1 MAFDGLKIG
10 FALTGSFCTLSKV
23 LTELEKLKEQNAD
36 IVPIMSEIVWSTDT
50 RFGKA
55 EDFKSKITQITG
67 KEFIHSIKGA
77 EPIGPKNLLDAL
89 VIAPCT
95 GNTISKMANGITD
108 SCVSMAA
115 KATLRTGC
123 PVIVAISTNDGL
135 SGSARNIGTLLNKAN
150 IFFVPFGQD
159 DSKGKP
165 DSLVADMTK
174 IDKTLSLALQGKK
187 LQPQIIMR

>member
-1 MAFDGLKIG
+1 MAFDKTRVG
-10 FALTGSFCTLSKV
+10 FAMTGSFCTLAKV
-23 LTELEKLKEQNAD
+23 MAELESLKNQNAD
-36 IVPIMSEIVWSTDT
+36 LVPIMSEMVWSTDT

-55 EDFKSKITQITG
+55 NDFIDKVHTITG
-67 KEFIHSIKGA
+67 KEIIHDIRGA

-115 KATLRTGC
+115 KATLRNKC
-123 PVIVAISTNDGL
+123 PVIIAVSTNDGL
-135 SGSARNIGTLLNKAN
+135 GTSAKNIGILLNKAN
-150 IFFVPFGQD
+150 VYFVPFGQD
-159 DSKGKP
+159 DPLGKP

-174 IDKTLSLALQGKK
+174 ITQTLKLALEGKK
-187 LQPQIIMR
+187 VQPQLILR